1 MARVGLNG
9 VWGIHL
15 APKAVCLFTARRQ
28 HPPKND
34 KFNFFAA
41 NWSVFYHP
49 ESNYLIK
56 SEINPFLIEYVLN
69 RNIDKTRYK
78 A

>member
-15 APKAVCLFTARRQ
+15 APKAVCLFNARRQ

-41 NWSVFYHP
+41 NCSVFLTALSISP
-49 ESNYLIK
+49 LTGK
-56 SEINPFLIEYVLN
+56 LN
-69 RNIDKTRYK
+69 LFRK
-78 A
+78 

>member
-1 MARVGLNG
+1 MAKEYYQNRGKMARLGWNG

-15 APKAVCLFTARRQ
+15 APKAVCLFYARRQ

-49 ESNYLIK
+49 
-56 SEINPFLIEYVLN
+56 
-69 RNIDKTRYK
+69 
-78 A
+78 

>member
-15 APKAVCLFTARRQ
+15 APKALCLFYALRQ

-34 KFNFFAA
+34 EFMEQ
-41 NWSVFYHP
+41 FYAGVHLVVNGGVYFHALF
-49 ESNYLIK
+49 S
-56 SEINPFLIEYVLN
+56 SEPN
-69 RNIDKTRYK
+69 
-78 A
+78 